1 MAMRPISIDF
11 SRDSEAPSATGVTL
25 LRLGL
30 AAAVVS
36 AACYVTVS
44 GEIDR
49 LEARAGDTRSAAARR
64 MPERL
69 TESPGDAREMQQEI
83 RNANQVVQQMTLP
96 WDRLFKEL
104 ETAASKEIALL
115 SVQPDVSSRQVRIS
129 GEAKDFKAMLDYAR
143 RLKQTDMLRDVIL
156 LGHEVKAQDPQRPV
170 AFTLAAG
177 WSERP

>member
-1 MAMRPISIDF
+1 MRPISIDF
-11 SRDSEAPSATGVTL
+11 SRDSEAPSAAGVAL

-30 AAAVVS
+30 VAAVVS

-49 LEARAGDTRSAAARR
+49 LEARASDTRGAARQ
-64 MPERL
+64 MPSQL
-69 TESPGDAREMQQEI
+69 TESPADAREKQQEI

-104 ETAASKEIALL
+104 ETAASNEVALL
-115 SVQPDVSSRQVRIS
+115 SVQPDVASRQVRIS
-129 GEAKDFKAMLDYAR
+129 GEAKNFTAMLDYAR
-143 RLKQTDMLRDVIL
+143 RLEQTDMLREVIL

-170 AFTLAAG
+170 TFSLAAG